1 MTVVIFV
8 IVIAVVIAIGAAIAA
23 AVRGASSGD
32 LAAPNE
38 AQPTELRPAMAAFH
52 VEGNTATVS
61 YDVPL
66 PPGEVDEYLTGLLL
80 HDAARVV
87 REKSAAGLPI
97 DQVERV
103 RANGKRDGEYVE
115 AGVLDLREPGVIPE
129 LAAPELVPH
138 APTTGYDPLA
148 HLGDQEFDVRPGIA
162 SARPDEGLDPF
173 ADDLELSRGVEVSLR
188 AAGIDPARATLEDMT
203 LGLLA
208 VGGYTVAPVPAK
220 DHNRLRYIASRAGAE
235 TLIEVLPHTA
245 GDHPELSEQ
254 AVNQFT
260 VAVAERNPTRAMLI
274 TDKYGPYMIYEKE
287 RRNPNLRFITRERL
301 QPFVDSFALQ

>member
-8 IVIAVVIAIGAAIAA
+8 IVIAVTIAIGAAIAV
-23 AVRGASSGD
+23 AVRRASSGD
-32 LAAPNE
+32 LAAPGE
-38 AQPTELRPAMAAFH
+38 TQPTTFRPTMASFH

-66 PPGEVDEYLTGLLL
+66 PPGEVDDHLSGLLL

-87 REKSAAGLPI
+87 REKSSAGLPI
-97 DQVERV
+97 EQVERV
-103 RANGKRDGEYVE
+103 RANGRRGGEYVE
-115 AGVLDLREPGVIPE
+115 AGVLDLREPGVVPE
-129 LAAPELVPH
+129 LAAPDLVPH
-138 APTTGYDPLA
+138 SSTTGYDPLA
-148 HLGDQEFDVRPGIA
+148 HLGEQEFDVRPGIA
-162 SARPDEGLDPF
+162 PARPEEGLAPF

-188 AAGIDPARATLEDMT
+188 AAGIDPAHTTLEDMT

-208 VGGYTVAPVPAK
+208 IGGYT
-220 DHNRLRYIASRAGAE
+220 IASVPGEDRNGSRYTARRAGAE

-245 GDHPELSEQ
+245 GDHPELSER
-254 AVNQFT
+254 AVNQFI

-287 RRNPNLRFITRERL
+287 RRNPKCRFITRERL

>member
-8 IVIAVVIAIGAAIAA
+8 IAAAVALAIAA
-23 AVRGASSGD
+23 AIVLAVRGASSGD
-32 LAAPNE
+32 LAGPDE
-38 AQPTELRPAMAAFH
+38 AKPTELRPAMAAFH

-66 PPGEVDEYLTGLLL
+66 PPGEIDEHLSGLLL

-97 DQVERV
+97 EQVERV
-103 RANGKRDGEYVE
+103 RANGMRDGEYVE

-129 LAAPELVPH
+129 LAAPDLVPH
-138 APTTGYDPLA
+138 AATAGYDPLA
-148 HLGDQEFDVRPGIA
+148 HIGEQEFDVRPGIA
-162 SARPDEGLDPF
+162 SARPEEGLDPF
-173 ADDLELSRGVEVSLR
+173 ADDLELSRGVEISLR

-208 VGGYTVAPVPAK
+208 VGGYTVAPVSAE
-220 DHNRLRYIASRAGAE
+220 DRNDARYIARRGGTE

-254 AVNQFT
+254 AVNQFI
-260 VAVAERNPTRAMLI
+260 VAVAERHPTRAMLI

-287 RRNPNLRFITRERL
+287 RRNPNCRFITRERL